1 MDEKLLEKAIQQA
14 KANVELETT
23 PISEQIINNVIKNN
37 NKDSLQ
43 QKKLIKKE
51 NNNGNKQ

>member
-1 MDEKLLEKAIQQA
+1 MDEELLKKAIQQA

-23 PISEQIINNVIKNN
+23 PINEQIINNVIKNN

-51 NNNGNKQ
+51 NNNGNQ